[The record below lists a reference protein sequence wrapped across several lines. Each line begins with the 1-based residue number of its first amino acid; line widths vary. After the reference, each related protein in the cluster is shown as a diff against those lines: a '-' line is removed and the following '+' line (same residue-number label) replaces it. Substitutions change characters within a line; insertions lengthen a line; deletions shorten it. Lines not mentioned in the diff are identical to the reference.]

1 MLPPFLPPPA
11 IPLVLLHCFE
21 RPSWAWVTTLL
32 LLMTPAEEVVA
43 LLLLVLVLELLL
55 LFDAEKFELFPVAPL
70 AELAPVGNL
79 AGTPG
84 PPMAG
89 LASRL
94 RQVKQPAR
102 SEAYM
107 NIRKLSSDPL
117 LNDYEVRTYESLIS
131 IISSLNF
138 IR

>member
-1 MLPPFLPPPA
+1 
-11 IPLVLLHCFE
+11 
-21 RPSWAWVTTLL
+21 
-32 LLMTPAEEVVA
+32 MTPAEEVAA
-43 LLLLVLVLELLL
+43 LLLLVLLLELLL
-55 LFDAEKFELFPVAPL
+55 LFDAEKFGLFPLAPL

-107 NIRKLSSDPL
+107 NIRKLSLNPL
-117 LNDYEVRTYESLIS
+117 LADWDLELRAVLGIAGNARSWGPP
-131 IISSLNF
+131 
-138 IR
+138 

>member
-1 MLPPFLPPPA
+1 
-11 IPLVLLHCFE
+11 
-21 RPSWAWVTTLL
+21 
-32 LLMTPAEEVVA
+32 MTPAEVVVA
-43 LLLLVLVLELLL
+43 LLLLVLVFELLL
-55 LFDAEKFELFPVAPL
+55 LVDAEKFELLPVAPL

-102 SEAYM
+102 SEAYI

-117 LNDYEVRTYESLIS
+117 LNNYKDAVYHKILYFTDIWNIKFNYFFPE
-131 IISSLNF
+131 LNQ
-138 IR
+138 